1 MDLRLGR
8 VTVSSTDLDTIIH
21 HATGQWSTALAP
33 GEVGQP
39 EPGQAS
45 TSCPEGKFHCLVIV
59 NDAQSRVQVVSSEPF
74 RQLLTSSRCAS
85 GTVVSS
91 EMPARVQIEGS
102 ERSEPTN
109 AGMLRHAFSDTA
121 WETLCTSEQ
130 GGDFG
135 PILAAKNAM
144 WGIRAQ
150 RTEGQRN
157 HDWVLV
163 IRASGVTPL
172 AGKDQFDQV
181 LDAMRYVDHRDRLLC
196 VQMASA
202 VPALCQAG
210 SSYQRSEVMTQF
222 DPEYPP
228 GDPDASH
235 KFVAKQRRELSTDMF
250 SPAVLLLHPQVIK
263 SLATKIISE
272 STWEAWIADAIDCAE
287 ATRMNSHSMTS
298 SRGPDDV
305 CWRVGVVPILWSAG
319 SATMSVMSSWSATK
333 K

>member
-74 RQLLTSSRCAS
+74 VQLLTSSRCAS

-130 GGDFG
+130 GCDFG

-144 WGIRAQ
+144 WGIRAK
-150 RTEGQRN
+150 RTESQRN

-172 AGKDQFDQV
+172 AGKD
-181 LDAMRYVDHRDRLLC
+181 
-196 VQMASA
+196 
-202 VPALCQAG
+202 
-210 SSYQRSEVMTQF
+210 
-222 DPEYPP
+222 
-228 GDPDASH
+228 
-235 KFVAKQRRELSTDMF
+235 
-250 SPAVLLLHPQVIK
+250 
-263 SLATKIISE
+263 
-272 STWEAWIADAIDCAE
+272 
-287 ATRMNSHSMTS
+287 
-298 SRGPDDV
+298 
-305 CWRVGVVPILWSAG
+305 
-319 SATMSVMSSWSATK
+319 
-333 K
+333 